1 VVKPPFED
9 MSKLSNSAREAVDIF
24 WAADTGCR
32 PEDFNS
38 DAVDVVVGPS
48 HEGREY
54 AQFFRRRRRLQ
65 IICSASIVDVVRDA
79 THDQAQDAIFDVAFV
94 ERALTGRIDRVLGP
108 TYLGYLD
115 ALDSDRQDPN
125 VRLLSRNDMGALND
139 LRESVTAQDLEYSGL
154 DPDQLIVIAGY
165 FIDGILVS
173 AAGYKVWGGQIAHI
187 GVLTRGDARGAGYGR
202 ACVRGI
208 AAHAIE
214 QGLIA
219 QYQALYENTRSLAI
233 ARSLGFEDYA
243 ARIYVRATAL

>member
-9 MSKLSNSAREAVDIF
+9 MSKLSDSAKEAVDIF
-24 WAADTGCR
+24 WAADTGCN
-32 PEDFNS
+32 PEDFDT
-38 DAVDVVVGPS
+38 DAVVVIERPS
-48 HEGREY
+48 DDGSEY
-54 AQFFRRRRRLQ
+54 AQFFRRKRRLQ
-65 IICSASIVDVVRDA
+65 IRCSASIVDIVRNA

-94 ERALTGRIDRVLGP
+94 KRALTGHIDRVLGP

-125 VRLLSRNDMGALND
+125 ARLLSRNDVGALND

-165 FIDGILVS
+165 FIDGMLVS

-187 GVLTRGDARGAGYGR
+187 AVLTREDSRGAGYGR

-208 AAHAIE
+208 AVHAIE

-243 ARIYVRATAL
+243 ARIYVRAIAP

>member
-1 VVKPPFED
+1 
-9 MSKLSNSAREAVDIF
+9 MGRLSDKAKVAVDIF
-24 WAADTGCR
+24 WAAETGCR
-32 PEDFNS
+32 PEDFDTGAVAVIERPS
-38 DAVDVVVGPS
+38 DD
-48 HEGREY
+48 GREY
-54 AQFFRRRRRLQ
+54 AQFFRRKRRLQ
-65 IICSASIVDVVRDA
+65 ITCSASIVDIVRGA
-79 THDQAQDAIFDVAFV
+79 THGQSQDAIFDPTFVA
-94 ERALTGRIDRVLGP
+94 RALMGRINRVLGP

-115 ALDSDRQDPN
+115 ALDSDRDDSN

-165 FIDGILVS
+165 FIDGMLVS
-173 AAGYKVWGGQIAHI
+173 AAGYKLWGGQIAHL
-187 GVLTRGDARGAGYGR
+187 GVLTREDARGAGYGR

-243 ARIYVRATAL
+243 ARIYVRATPP

>member
-1 VVKPPFED
+1 VVTPVFVW
-9 MSKLSNSAREAVDIF
+9 MSKLSDTARGTVDAF
-24 WAADTGCR
+24 WAADIGCR
-32 PEDFNS
+32 PEDFNT
-38 DAVDVVVGPS
+38 DAVDVVVVPS

-54 AQFFRRRRRLQ
+54 AQFFRRKRRLQ
-65 IICSASIVDVVRDA
+65 ITCSASIVDIVRNA
-79 THDQAQDAIFDVAFV
+79 THDRAQDAIFDVAFV

-115 ALDSDRQDPN
+115 ALDSDRQDSN
-125 VRLLSRNDMGALND
+125 ARLLSRNDIGALND
-139 LRESVTAQDLEYSGL
+139 LRGSATAQDLEYSGL
-154 DPDQLIVIAGY
+154 DPDKLIVIAGY
-165 FIDGILVS
+165 FIDGTLVS

-187 GVLTRGDARGAGYGR
+187 AVLTREDARGAGYGR

-243 ARIYVRATAL
+243 ARIYVRAIAP

>member
-1 VVKPPFED
+1 
-9 MSKLSNSAREAVDIF
+9 MGSLSDKAKGAVDIF
-24 WAADTGCR
+24 WAADTGCN
-32 PEDFNS
+32 PEDFDT
-38 DAVDVVVGPS
+38 DAVVVVELSAPNGS
-48 HEGREY
+48 EY
-54 AQFFRRRRRLQ
+54 AQFFRRKRRLQ
-65 IICSASIVDVVRDA
+65 ITCSASIVDIIRNA
-79 THDQAQDAIFDVAFV
+79 TYGQTQDAIFDVAFV
-94 ERALTGRIDRVLGP
+94 GRALTGRIDRVLGP

-125 VRLLSRNDMGALND
+125 VRLLSRNDIGALND

-165 FIDGILVS
+165 FIDGMLVS

-187 GVLTRGDARGAGYGR
+187 GVLTREDARGAGYGR

-243 ARIYVRATAL
+243 ARIYVRAIAP